1 MRLDPDDAAFLWD
14 MLETA
19 RGVVD
24 AVRGV
29 SFERYRTDTNLR
41 LAIERRIEI
50 IGEAANRVSRP
61 VQDAHQEIG
70 WRSIIAQRHVLAHE
84 YGDIDD
90 ELIWTVATEHI
101 PALIAKLE
109 RITPPPPTDER
120 GS

>member
-29 SFERYRTDTNLR
+29 SFERYRADTNLR

-61 VQDAHQEIG
+61 G
-70 WRSIIAQRHVLAHE
+70 KMPTRRSGGAALS
-84 YGDIDD
+84 
-90 ELIWTVATEHI
+90 LSATFSRMSTAI
-101 PALIAKLE
+101 S
-109 RITPPPPTDER
+109 TTN
-120 GS
+120 